1 MSDSSISKIKTSID
15 TKTSKTRALRLKII
29 ENTVYKMIIGA
40 NQILAFLKYL
50 NHETVPDKHKNWNL
64 FISRQWKMV

>member
-50 NHETVPDKHKNWNL
+50 NHETVADKHKNWNL